1 MSERA
6 DKSQKTPTK
15 ERRAARPTPSEE
27 VRADQRSFADP
38 SAELLHLQRTI
49 GNRATVHMTGAD
61 SAYVQR
67 DVVAYNKEQTEF
79 LPNMGDMMGG
89 GGMSQYS
96 VSSAEAPGIRSAL
109 KDLIDAGKIKE
120 VQSTKGTKSWFAANH
135 HKNAQL
141 PEIREALAAAGY
153 GDADKIARAIYD
165 IHGEY
170 LYSKGKIVTST
181 LFGSHETE
189 VGKKLQAQGDRAM
202 TEYEIRQ
209 ASRVFGGAIDYSKVQ
224 VSDGSVSAEILSA
237 GGYAR
242 TIGNTINYP
251 DGASRDMALM
261 IHELTHVWQYQHFGW
276 RYAPQALKAQIFEG
290 YDYADEGKS
299 AEQTLKDAR
308 AAGKTIHSYNREQQG
323 DILQDYFKRLQR
335 GSDTSA
341 WEPFVNDVRNS

>member
-6 DKSQKTPTK
+6 DKSRKPSANGKHATRST
-15 ERRAARPTPSEE
+15 TSEE
-27 VRADQRSFADP
+27 VHADQRASVNP
-38 SAELLHLQRTI
+38 SDAILRLQRTI
-49 GNRATVHMTGAD
+49 GNRATVHMTDTD
-61 SAYVQR
+61 SRRVQR

-96 VSSAEAPGIRSAL
+96 VSSAEAPAIRAAL

-141 PEIREALAAAGY
+141 PEIRKALVDAGY
-153 GDADKIARAIYD
+153 SDADKIARAIYD

-189 VGKKLQAQGDRAM
+189 VGKKLQTQGDRAM

-242 TIGNTINYP
+242 TIGNTINFP

-276 RYAPQALKAQIFEG
+276 KYAPQAIKAQIFEG
-290 YDYADEGKS
+290 YEYADEGKS

-323 DILQDYFKRLQR
+323 DILQDYFKRLQK
-335 GSDTSA
+335 GDDTSA